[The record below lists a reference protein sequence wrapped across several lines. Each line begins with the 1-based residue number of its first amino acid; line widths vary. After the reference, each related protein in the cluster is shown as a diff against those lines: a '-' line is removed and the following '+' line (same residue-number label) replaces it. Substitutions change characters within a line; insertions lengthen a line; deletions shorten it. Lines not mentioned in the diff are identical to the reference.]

1 MIATATETRADAI
14 GRLNDRC
21 RHGLDRTARITVT
34 ATCLATLSDGS
45 LASRAIA
52 QAHLLQALRRC
63 TFDPRD
69 TERNRGSFTV
79 RDTEIYFV
87 IDYYDTRLEWGSDD
101 PADASATIRVLTL
114 MLRED
119 L

>member
-1 MIATATETRADAI
+1 MIATVAETRADAI

-34 ATCLATLSDGS
+34 AACLAALSGES

-69 TERNRGSFTV
+69 TERSRGSFTV
-79 RDTEIYFV
+79 RDTEVYFT
-87 IDYYDTRLEWGSDD
+87 IDYYDTRLEWGSED
-101 PADASATIRVLTL
+101 PADASVTTRVLTL
-114 MLRED
+114 MLAGD